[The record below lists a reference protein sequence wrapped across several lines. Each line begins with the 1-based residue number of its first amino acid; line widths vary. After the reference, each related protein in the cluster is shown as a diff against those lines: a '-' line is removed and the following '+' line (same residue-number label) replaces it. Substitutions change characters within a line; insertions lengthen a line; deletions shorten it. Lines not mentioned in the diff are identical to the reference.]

1 MNNRVQA
8 ALARL
13 PQEVQRN
20 GVTVRKQSSAVLQF
34 IFLYSE
40 DGARDPL
47 FLSSMG
53 TFIVALHVAL
63 GTVGAKFNPFG
74 SLLVSAN
81 VIVPMTRS
89 GLRSRVGTV
98 VGVDWAF

>member
-1 MNNRVQA
+1 VLRGA
-8 ALARL
+8 GRL
-13 PQEVQRN
+13 TPQMKTFQYVNSGSTEVKSAQFEEF
-20 GVTVRKQSSAVLQF
+20 QPSS
-34 IFLYSE
+34 
-40 DGARDPL
+40 GN
-47 FLSSMG
+47 
-53 TFIVALHVAL
+53 LHVVLA
-63 GTVGAKFNPFG
+63 TVGAKFNPFG

>member
-1 MNNRVQA
+1 MKTFQYVNSGST
-8 ALARL
+8 
-13 PQEVQRN
+13 EVKSAQFEEF
-20 GVTVRKQSSAVLQF
+20 QPSS
-34 IFLYSE
+34 
-40 DGARDPL
+40 GN
-47 FLSSMG
+47 
-53 TFIVALHVAL
+53 LHVVLA
-63 GTVGAKFNPFG
+63 TVGAKFNPFG